1 MTPPRRHGRADGPTR
16 PIVVIALLAVAVTLA
31 ACAKDS
37 ATSGPPAASA
47 SAVAGRWTLTSP
59 GAGSCAMNF
68 GGAAGAA
75 EGTIAPEG
83 GCPGNFFTSRKWTL
97 EGSALVIKN
106 HLGDTLA
113 QLKSGDGG
121 RYDGQSTAGQPV
133 SLSR

>member
-1 MTPPRRHGRADGPTR
+1 MTPSHLNRRTEGLAR
-16 PIVVIALLAVAVTLA
+16 PIAVAALLALA
-31 ACAKDS
+31 AALGACANDS
-37 ATSGPPAASA
+37 AKNGPPAASA
-47 SAVAGRWTLTSP
+47 AAMAGRWTLSSP

-68 GGAAGAA
+68 GGTGA

-97 EGSALVIKN
+97 ERDSLVIKN

-113 QLKSGDGG
+113 QLKPGDGG

-133 SLSR
+133 TLSR

>member
-1 MTPPRRHGRADGPTR
+1 LAR
-16 PIVVIALLAVAVTLA
+16 PIAVAALLALA
-31 ACAKDS
+31 AALGACANDS
-37 ATSGPPAASA
+37 ATKGPPASSPSA
-47 SAVAGRWTLTSP
+47 MTGRWTLSSP

-68 GGAAGAA
+68 GGVAGTA

-83 GCPGNFFTSRKWTL
+83 GCPGNFFTSRKWTI
-97 EGSALVIKN
+97 ERDSLVIKN

-133 SLSR
+133 TLSR